1 MFLIP
6 LPELCRSCLLEAPLH
21 IAVPKETRSRERRVA
36 CSPEA
41 ARGLVGLGYT
51 LGVETG
57 AGAGAHFSDNDWQR
71 AGAQLVPD
79 RAQLW
84 RDADIILKVMPPAAR
99 ECSLFRKGQVLVSF
113 LNPARNSA
121 LLKKLAGCGVS
132 VLAMDCVPR
141 ISRAQGIDALS
152 VMANIAGYRAV
163 IEASHHFGRFL
174 AGQVTA
180 AGKIPPARVLVVGA
194 GVAGLSA
201 IGAAR
206 GLGAVVHAFDTRPE
220 VAEQVQSMGARFLA
234 AASGESGAGEG
245 GYAREM
251 SAAFIEAEQA
261 LLAEQARQ
269 TDIIITTALIPGKP
283 APQLITEDMV
293 RAMPDGGVIVD
304 LAAEQGGNCVLS
316 RKNQVSEQHGVTIL
330 AWTDLPSRLPAQ
342 SSRLYA
348 NNLLH
353 LLTLMT
359 PKRDG
364 VLVIDE
370 QDEVVR
376 SMTAAR
382 AGRITWP
389 PPRLETPAPA
399 APAAPATAQAAGM
412 QPAPSGAPAAAKRSS
427 AWARALRTLCL
438 LGIGGGLLFGLG
450 SAAPPSFL
458 QHFTVFVLACFV
470 GYRVIWEVTPS
481 LHTPLM
487 SVTNAVSSII
497 VIGALI
503 QIASPGILPTLLAAI
518 AVGIASVNIAGGFAV
533 TQRMLRMFRKK

>member
-1 MFLIP
+1 M
-6 LPELCRSCLLEAPLH
+6 H

-41 ARGLVGLGYT
+41 AQGLIGLGYT
-51 LGVETG
+51 LGVESG
-57 AGAGAHFSDNDWQR
+57 AGAEAHFSDSDWQR
-71 AGAQLVPD
+71 AGARLIPD
-79 RAQLW
+79 RVQLW
-84 RDADIILKVMPPAAR
+84 RDADIILKVMPPTTG
-99 ECSLFRKGQVLVSF
+99 ECALFRKGQVLVSF
-113 LNPARNSA
+113 LNPARNHT
-121 LLKKLAGCGVS
+121 LLKKLAGRGVS

-141 ISRAQGIDALS
+141 ISRAQSIDALS

-206 GLGAVVHAFDTRPE
+206 GLGAVVCAFDTRPE
-220 VAEQVQSMGARFLA
+220 VAEQVQSMGARFLTVT
-234 AASGESGAGEG
+234 SDESGAGEG

-251 SAAFIEAEQA
+251 SAAFIEAERA

-269 TDIIITTALIPGKP
+269 SDIIITTALIPGKP

-316 RKNQVSEQHGVTIL
+316 RKNRVSEQHGITIL

-353 LLTLMT
+353 LLTSMT
-359 PKRDG
+359 PGRDG
-364 VLVIDE
+364 ILSINDE
-370 QDEVVR
+370 DEVVR
-376 SMTAAR
+376 SMTAVR
-382 AGRITWP
+382 AGQITWP
-389 PPRLETPAPA
+389 PPPLAVPS
-399 APAAPATAQAAGM
+399 PAAPATVQAARVS
-412 QPAPSGAPAAAKRSS
+412 PAPPAAKPRS
-427 AWARALRTLCL
+427 AWTGALRTLCL
-438 LGIGGGLLFGLG
+438 LGIAGGLLFGLG
-450 SAAPPSFL
+450 SAAPLSFL

-503 QIASPGILPTLLAAI
+503 QIASPGILSTLLAAI
-518 AVGIASVNIAGGFAV
+518 GVGVASVNIAGGFAV